1 MRKKNMEF
9 YIGLFVIVGIACTAY
24 LVFTVGEAGFFK
36 NEKYSVYAYFTSVS
50 GLNGGASVEMAGVP
64 IGKVESVTLDTDR
77 MLAKVELA
85 INSRVELSE
94 DVIASVKTS
103 GIIGDKYIDISPGG
117 SPTLLKPGEVI
128 YNTEAAIDIESLVRK
143 YIFNTKK
150 E

>member
-1 MRKKNMEF
+1 MEF